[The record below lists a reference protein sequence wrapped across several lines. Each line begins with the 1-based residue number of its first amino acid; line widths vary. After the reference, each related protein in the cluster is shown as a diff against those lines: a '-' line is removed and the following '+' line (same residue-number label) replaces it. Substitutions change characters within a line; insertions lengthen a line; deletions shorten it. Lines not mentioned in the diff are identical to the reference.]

1 METLNFVM
9 GISLGLLAS
18 MLIISFLEMLR
29 IRKKIVQLERAQRDF
44 SKSIG
49 DISNKGSENKSSIMG
64 EIREIDS
71 QIKRTISEITR
82 EIDSR
87 IKEEHF
93 KKEMEKIRSDLKE
106 IIPYTDRRI
115 DKTIDALCLRMDER
129 INLFLKEEE
138 KDNK

>member
-29 IRKKIVQLERAQRDF
+29 IRKKMVQLERAQRDF
-44 SKSIG
+44 SKSIR

-129 INLFLKEEE
+129 INLFLKEKE
-138 KDNK
+138 KNNK

>member
-1 METLNFVM
+1 MATLNFVM

-29 IRKKIVQLERAQRDF
+29 IRKKMIQLERTQRDF

-49 DISNKGSENKSSIMG
+49 DISNKGSENKSSIMR

-129 INLFLKEEE
+129 INLFLKGEE
-138 KDNK
+138 KNNK